1 MLTKGLSI
9 TLPNGTVIKPEDV
22 ITPSE
27 PSNGFIFNYIPNESY
42 VKSMLENS
50 KYKKYFKNM
59 TSKDRKIKA
68 IYHSTDDLNIFKNV
82 DYLNF
87 MKDFGDEPV
96 HIIDCKLLNSK
107 VWGRPT
113 ALELALT
120 YQSWWERLYPIAE
133 KVDFDYKSL
142 YINEI
147 SENLKNFNYI
157 LSESE
162 LKCTLF
168 PESKTNMFNYTE
180 VKSNGSIFNDAL
192 RQKREFIKSEVVKK
206 AQDSNEELKDFDI
219 DNYLPERKFK
229 NEPEILFLGTI
240 SMKPGLQRSA
250 SAIYVNIPGRQECK

>member
-96 HIIDCKLLNSK
+96 HIIDCKPLNSK
-107 VWGRPT
+107 V
-113 ALELALT
+113 
-120 YQSWWERLYPIAE
+120 
-133 KVDFDYKSL
+133 
-142 YINEI
+142 
-147 SENLKNFNYI
+147 
-157 LSESE
+157 
-162 LKCTLF
+162 
-168 PESKTNMFNYTE
+168 
-180 VKSNGSIFNDAL
+180 
-192 RQKREFIKSEVVKK
+192 
-206 AQDSNEELKDFDI
+206 
-219 DNYLPERKFK
+219 
-229 NEPEILFLGTI
+229 
-240 SMKPGLQRSA
+240 
-250 SAIYVNIPGRQECK
+250 